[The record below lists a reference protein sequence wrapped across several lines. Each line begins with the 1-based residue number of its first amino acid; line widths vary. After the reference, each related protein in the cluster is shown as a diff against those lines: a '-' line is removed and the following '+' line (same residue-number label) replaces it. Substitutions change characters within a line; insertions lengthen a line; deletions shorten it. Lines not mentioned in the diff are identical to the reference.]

1 MHGVLPILCHP
12 DTNYL
17 ISAEAGELGAVPELE
32 LDQVDEQV
40 VGRRRDGAGEDCAGG
55 GGTRL
60 LLGFDQVEE

>member
-1 MHGVLPILCHP
+1 MCHP

-17 ISAEAGELGAVPELE
+17 ISAGAGELGAVPELE

-40 VGRRRDGAGEDCAGG
+40 VGRRRDGAEGDGA
-55 GGTRL
+55 RL

>member
-1 MHGVLPILCHP
+1 MESLCRP

-40 VGRRRDGAGEDCAGG
+40 VGRRRDGALGAGG
-55 GGTRL
+55 DGARL